1 MSKFLRISLKV
12 KVSKREGAH
21 YIEEID
27 KRRDEGM
34 GPQLSR
40 LERTPD
46 KREAG
51 GSSPPRSTMNRK
63 VHQKAP

>member
-1 MSKFLRISLKV
+1 MEVIVSKFLRISLKV

-34 GPQLSR
+34 GP
-40 LERTPD
+40 
-46 KREAG
+46 
-51 GSSPPRSTMNRK
+51 
-63 VHQKAP
+63 